1 MAHLPPFLHHA
12 RWWDIPCGLILLL
25 PKRLIRAVWQVYTA
39 WKVAPIEHEFTVLLA
54 HHRLQSLREA
64 ITAGGTMSM
73 ERQILLMRSRR
84 VDPKSLDLTTP
95 CPLCGYRIP
104 PAEILRVGYH
114 LVKCPRC
121 QQTFDEMD
129 GQEKDSAS

>member
-54 HHRLQSLREA
+54 NHRLRSLREA
-64 ITAGGTMSM
+64 ITAGGTMSREPLHM
-73 ERQILLMRSRR
+73 RRQL
-84 VDPKSLDLTTP
+84 DPKSLDLTIP

-104 PAEILRVGYH
+104 PAEILRTGWSTI
-114 LVKCPRC
+114 RC
-121 QQTFDEMD
+121 SGCGKDFDSMA
-129 GQEKDSAS
+129 GEKPPSTS